1 MKQVY
6 RVPFE
11 CNSERVKEL
20 RYNYV
25 QRVLELE
32 VAAVEHQ
39 FIFIDEVGFNLT
51 KRRRQG
57 RNVIGQRAIVEV
69 PGQRGGNI
77 AMCAAIT
84 NHGVIHHHATLGP
97 YNTAHLITFLEILH
111 NTLIPPDQIDGPEQ
125 LRYVVIW
132 DNVELKHDKQC
143 SFCEAISSLS
153 WASNCSRA
161 NRTFKRAS
169 TWDVS
174 DVSADSDK
182 GSNFGI
188 DNDDLTSQAFS
199 GVTGAT
205 GDSIA
210 TDDSP
215 CSTSTSDNNPLA
227 HLNTANLGA
236 VEQRWAAQLAGF
248 QFEVRYRP
256 GRTNGNADALSRWPV
271 SESSAGPTEDGA
283 VPCGGVG
290 YVASEVVRA
299 CVHAFVP
306 VTENVEEGHKF
317 ETVVHT
323 NQGDQ
328 VGPSLLV
335 EWKRAQRTDPAVSR
349 LWVYM
354 DRGRGPTPRERAAED
369 RSTQVLLRQWARLCV
384 DQGLLCR
391 EVCDSK
397 TFDKLKQIVVP
408 QCLQMQVLEW
418 VHDHAGHLGAEKTL
432 SLARRRFFWPR
443 LAQGVEKW
451 CLQCVRCNLHKTPA
465 NKHTFNE
472 KSNLSANHIALEG
485 SWRKAGCR
493 DDFTEKKGTSHCVD
507 YFDYWGKGTKVTVS
521 SAQQSAPKSIFPM
534 SQCTSDSDGFL
545 TIGCL
550 ARGFSPADSVTFK
563 WKNHA
568 DKVLSDFVQ
577 YPAFGREGDYA
588 KISHMRVR
596 KSEWDPQKPYKC
608 EASNSKGT
616 IYSRVAPAPIRVNKP
631 TIALLSR
638 KDGDRMVLECQL
650 NDYFPDKLTVQWL
663 EDDRST
669 RGQIDKKFQ
678 NTDKGEKN
686 YTYIS
691 QLPISAPYEDKK
703 YTCKATFNSEEIKKE
718 YNMCEA
724 PDNTKV
730 SWLTDNVRKTA
741 TKEVKDPSNNIVS
754 NLTLS
759 KNEWLTLKTVVCIAK
774 HPCFPEQ
781 RNEIPNGYIK
791 KDPVVVIRRTLMKSA
806 QADSAVLECVV
817 NDLPSGDATIE
828 LSVISSV
835 GQSSS
840 DSQKLLCSVTGFDPK
855 IKWLSQSREKT
866 GRALDVT
873 VMEDGRVKVYSEI
886 LVPRQDW
893 TQGVS
898 YTCQTTTS
906 GKTVEKSTSVCTVQ
920 SLFKPSVQIKRA
932 HLRDII
938 QESKVTV
945 SCVVEAPD
953 NTKVS
958 WLTDSV
964 SKPATKEVKD
974 PSNNIVSTLTLTR
987 SEWLTLKTVV
997 CIAKHP
1003 CFSEQRDEIPAGYI
1017 KKDPVVMIRRT
1028 LMKSAQAD
1036 SAELEC
1042 VVNDL
1047 PSAPPPDLRASVY
1060 LTVPSKM
1067 ELENGTATFMCVAQR
1082 FSPKTYAFKW
1092 FQDGRDVTNAIEKFD
1107 KSEKNGSETEY
1118 SATSILQI
1126 SAEEWQPNSKMK
1138 CQFEHKAG
1146 NQEKE
1151 VEYTDCD
1158 ESGSDI
1164 DQDIVPPSPEDMLKN
1179 RVGLLKCKASAEN
1192 AGFVKITIKANN
1204 NIIANNSGDKYF
1216 QDRKTVELDAPIGY
1230 EEWSNGTEF
1239 TCTIEHRELAEPK
1252 EKTFSRENGKEPKKP
1267 TVFIIAPPEHKPGEP
1282 VTLTCYV
1289 KDFYPKEVFVSWLVD
1304 DEPLPAKYNYSTSQ
1318 PIKNGQNFSAYSQL
1332 TVDYYEWKNAIRV
1345 NKPTL
1350 ALLSRKDGDRIVLEC
1365 QLNDY
1370 FPDKLNVQWLEGD
1383 KSVKGQ
1389 IDKKFQNTD
1398 KGEKNYTYIS
1408 QLPISAPYEDKKY
1421 TCKATFNS
1429 EEIKKEYNMCKAQS
1443 LFKPSIQIKRSH
1455 LRDIIQQSKV
1465 TISCVVEAPDNTKVS
1480 WLKDNENKTATREV
1494 KDPSYN
1500 IVSNM
1505 TLSKDEWLTL
1515 KTIVCIAKHPCFPE
1529 VRNEIPAGYMK
1540 KDPIVVIRRTL
1551 MKSAQADS
1559 AVLECVVNDLPS
1571 ADATIELS
1579 VVPSVGQS
1587 SSDSQ
1592 KLLCSVMGFDP
1603 KIKWLS
1609 QSIEKTGSASDVTVM
1624 EDGRGKVYSEILV
1637 PRQEWNQGVTYTCQT
1652 TSKHSGKTVE
1662 KSTSVCTGYIKK
1674 DPVVVIRRTLM
1685 KSAQADSAV
1694 LECVVNG
1701 LPSGDATIE
1710 LAVVPSV
1717 GQSSSDSQKLLCS
1730 VTGFD
1735 PKIKWLS
1742 QSIEKTGSASDV
1754 TVMEDGRVKV
1764 YSEILVP
1771 RQEWNQGVTYTCQAT
1786 SRHSGK
1792 TVEKSTSVCTGYMK
1806 KDPVVVIR
1814 RTLMK
1819 SAQADSAVLEC
1830 VVNDLPSGDATIELS
1845 VVPSVGQSSSD
1856 SQKLLCSVTGFNPK
1870 IKWLSQSIEK
1880 TGSASDVTVMEDGRG
1895 KVYSEI
1901 LVPRQEWNQG
1911 VTYTCQTTSK
1921 HSGKTVEKSTSVCT
1935 GYIKKDPV
1943 VVIRRTLM
1951 KSAQAD
1957 SAVLECVVND
1967 LPSGDAT
1974 IELAVVPS
1982 VGQSSSDSQK
1992 LLCSVT
1998 GFDPKIKWLS
2008 QSIEKTGSASDVTV
2022 MEDGR
2027 VKVYSE
2033 ILVPRQEWNQ
2043 GVTYTCQATSRHSGK
2058 TVEKSTSV
2066 CTGDA
2071 TIELAVVPSVGQSS
2085 SDSQKLLCSVTGFDP
2100 KIKWLSQS
2108 REKTGSASDVTV
2120 MEDGRVKAFSEI
2132 LVPRQE
2138 WNQGVTYTCQTKT
2151 AEKNASICTVIA
2163 PYSQQA
2169 GVYLLG
2175 PSLRNVRSAT
2185 NVNLTCLV
2193 VGQSVK
2199 LFSIQWKVNG
2209 VLHNGYRQDPKD
2221 HNNGTESTEHILRV
2235 SVEEWN
2241 TYAVFTC
2248 EVKHL
2253 CSNDGPQKKTISKI
2267 RDPIQPTVAILSPSD
2282 SVLSGL
2288 QNASLLCLI
2297 TGFFPSDITV
2307 QWQLNGTELDVSH
2320 FSNSPV
2326 VNDTSGGFAIYSAL
2340 MLPASE
2346 RKDSVFSCVVSHESS
2361 QNPIIATIENLY
2373 ASVIE
2378 TAPSAMLLQGAT
2390 ELVCLVFGFS
2400 PPAINITWLR
2410 GTTEVFAH
2418 RVSNPAK
2425 GPDGKFS
2432 VQSYLDFQPSDWAPG
2447 EVYTCKVTH
2456 VADNVSR
2463 SISKTALFEEAIFM
2477 NENKPEAIA
2486 QDTVEETWNMACA
2499 FLALFLF
2506 SLIYGCTVTLV
2517 KVKRT

>member
-1 MKQVY
+1 M
-6 RVPFE
+6 
-11 CNSERVKEL
+11 
-20 RYNYV
+20 
-25 QRVLELE
+25 
-32 VAAVEHQ
+32 
-39 FIFIDEVGFNLT
+39 
-51 KRRRQG
+51 
-57 RNVIGQRAIVEV
+57 
-69 PGQRGGNI
+69 
-77 AMCAAIT
+77 
-84 NHGVIHHHATLGP
+84 
-97 YNTAHLITFLEILH
+97 
-111 NTLIPPDQIDGPEQ
+111 
-125 LRYVVIW
+125 
-132 DNVELKHDKQC
+132 
-143 SFCEAISSLS
+143 
-153 WASNCSRA
+153 
-161 NRTFKRAS
+161 
-169 TWDVS
+169 
-174 DVSADSDK
+174 
-182 GSNFGI
+182 
-188 DNDDLTSQAFS
+188 
-199 GVTGAT
+199 
-205 GDSIA
+205 
-210 TDDSP
+210 
-215 CSTSTSDNNPLA
+215 
-227 HLNTANLGA
+227 
-236 VEQRWAAQLAGF
+236 
-248 QFEVRYRP
+248 
-256 GRTNGNADALSRWPV
+256 
-271 SESSAGPTEDGA
+271 
-283 VPCGGVG
+283 
-290 YVASEVVRA
+290 
-299 CVHAFVP
+299 
-306 VTENVEEGHKF
+306 
-317 ETVVHT
+317 
-323 NQGDQ
+323 
-328 VGPSLLV
+328 
-335 EWKRAQRTDPAVSR
+335 
-349 LWVYM
+349 
-354 DRGRGPTPRERAAED
+354 
-369 RSTQVLLRQWARLCV
+369 
-384 DQGLLCR
+384 
-391 EVCDSK
+391 
-397 TFDKLKQIVVP
+397 
-408 QCLQMQVLEW
+408 
-418 VHDHAGHLGAEKTL
+418 
-432 SLARRRFFWPR
+432 
-443 LAQGVEKW
+443 
-451 CLQCVRCNLHKTPA
+451 
-465 NKHTFNE
+465 
-472 KSNLSANHIALEG
+472 
-485 SWRKAGCR
+485 
-493 DDFTEKKGTSHCVD
+493 
-507 YFDYWGKGTKVTVS
+507 VTVS

-730 SWLTDNVRKTA
+730 SWLTDDVKKPA
-741 TKEVKDPSNNIVS
+741 TKEDKGQSNNIVS

-759 KNEWLTLKTVVCIAK
+759 RNEWVTLKTVICIAK
-774 HPCFPEQ
+774 HPCFPE
-781 RNEIPNGYIK
+781 E
-791 KDPVVVIRRTLMKSA
+791 
-806 QADSAVLECVV
+806 
-817 NDLPSGDATIE
+817 
-828 LSVISSV
+828 
-835 GQSSS
+835 
-840 DSQKLLCSVTGFDPK
+840 
-855 IKWLSQSREKT
+855 
-866 GRALDVT
+866 
-873 VMEDGRVKVYSEI
+873 
-886 LVPRQDW
+886 
-893 TQGVS
+893 
-898 YTCQTTTS
+898 
-906 GKTVEKSTSVCTVQ
+906 
-920 SLFKPSVQIKRA
+920 
-932 HLRDII
+932 
-938 QESKVTV
+938 
-945 SCVVEAPD
+945 
-953 NTKVS
+953 
-958 WLTDSV
+958 
-964 SKPATKEVKD
+964 
-974 PSNNIVSTLTLTR
+974 
-987 SEWLTLKTVV
+987 
-997 CIAKHP
+997 
-1003 CFSEQRDEIPAGYI
+1003 RDEIPAGYI
-1017 KKDPVVMIRRT
+1017 KKDPVVVIRRT

-1060 LTVPSKM
+1060 MTVPSKM

-1082 FSPKTYAFKW
+1082 FSPKAYAFKW

-1252 EKTFSRENGKEPKKP
+1252 EKTFSREN
-1267 TVFIIAPPEHKPGEP
+1267 
-1282 VTLTCYV
+1282 
-1289 KDFYPKEVFVSWLVD
+1289 
-1304 DEPLPAKYNYSTSQ
+1304 
-1318 PIKNGQNFSAYSQL
+1318 
-1332 TVDYYEWKNAIRV
+1332 AIRV

-1365 QLNDY
+1365 QLNEY
-1370 FPDKLNVQWLEGD
+1370 FPDKLTVQWLEGD

-1429 EEIKKEYNMCKAQS
+1429 EELKKEYKTCEAQS
-1443 LFKPSIQIKRSH
+1443 LFKPSVQIKRSH
-1455 LRDIIQQSKV
+1455 LRDIIQESKV
-1465 TISCVVEAPDNTKVS
+1465 TVSCVVEAPDNTTVS
-1480 WLKDNENKTATREV
+1480 WLTDNENKTATEEV
-1494 KDPSYN
+1494 KDPSN
-1500 IVSNM
+1500 NTVSNL

-1515 KTIVCIAKHPCFPE
+1515 KTVVCIAKHPCFPE
-1529 VRNEIPAGYMK
+1529 QRNEIPADDIK
-1540 KDPIVVIRRTL
+1540 KDPVVVIRRTLMKSAQADSAVLECVVNDLPSGDATIELSVISSVGQSSSDSQKLLCSVTGFDPKIKWLSQSIEKTGRDPDVTVMEDGRVKVYSEILVPQQEWTQGVTYTCQATSRHSGKTADKSTSVCTGYIKKDPVVVIRRTL

-1592 KLLCSVMGFDP
+1592 KLLCSVTGFNP

-1609 QSIEKTGSASDVTVM
+1609 QY
-1624 EDGRGKVYSEILV
+1624 R
-1637 PRQEWNQGVTYTCQT
+1637 
-1652 TSKHSGKTVE
+1652 
-1662 KSTSVCTGYIKK
+1662 
-1674 DPVVVIRRTLM
+1674 
-1685 KSAQADSAV
+1685 
-1694 LECVVNG
+1694 
-1701 LPSGDATIE
+1701 
-1710 LAVVPSV
+1710 
-1717 GQSSSDSQKLLCS
+1717 
-1730 VTGFD
+1730 
-1735 PKIKWLS
+1735 
-1742 QSIEKTGSASDV
+1742 EKTGSASDV
-1754 TVMEDGRVKV
+1754 TVMEDGRVKA

-1771 RQEWNQGVTYTCQAT
+1771 RQEWTQGVTYTCQAT

-1792 TVEKSTSVCTGYMK
+1792 T
-1806 KDPVVVIR
+1806 
-1814 RTLMK
+1814 
-1819 SAQADSAVLEC
+1819 AD
-1830 VVNDLPSGDATIELS
+1830 
-1845 VVPSVGQSSSD
+1845 
-1856 SQKLLCSVTGFNPK
+1856 
-1870 IKWLSQSIEK
+1870 
-1880 TGSASDVTVMEDGRG
+1880 
-1895 KVYSEI
+1895 
-1901 LVPRQEWNQG
+1901 
-1911 VTYTCQTTSK
+1911 
-1921 HSGKTVEKSTSVCT
+1921 KSTSVCT

-1967 LPSGDAT
+1967 LPSGD
-1974 IELAVVPS
+1974 V
-1982 VGQSSSDSQK
+1982 
-1992 LLCSVT
+1992 
-1998 GFDPKIKWLS
+1998 
-2008 QSIEKTGSASDVTV
+2008 
-2022 MEDGR
+2022 
-2027 VKVYSE
+2027 
-2033 ILVPRQEWNQ
+2033 
-2043 GVTYTCQATSRHSGK
+2043 
-2058 TVEKSTSV
+2058 
-2066 CTGDA
+2066 

-2108 REKTGSASDVTV
+2108 REKTGRDPDVTV
-2120 MEDGRVKAFSEI
+2120 MEDGRVKAYSEI
-2132 LVPRQE
+2132 LVPQQE

-2221 HNNGTESTEHILRV
+2221 HNNGTESIEHILRV
-2235 SVEEWN
+2235 SVEKWN

-2248 EVKHL
+2248 EVRHL
-2253 CSNDGPQKKTISKI
+2253 CSKDKPQKKTISKI
-2267 RDPIQPTVAILSPSD
+2267 RDPIQPNVAILSPSD
-2282 SVLSGL
+2282 SVLFGL

-2297 TGFFPSDITV
+2297 TGFFPSDISV
-2307 QWQLNGTELDVSH
+2307 QWQLNGTELDVSQ

-2346 RKDSVFSCVVSHESS
+2346 RKDGVFSCVVSHESS

-2378 TAPSAMLLQGAT
+2378 TAPSAMLLQGAS

-2400 PPAINITWLR
+2400 PPAINITWLL

-2432 VQSYLDFQPSDWAPG
+2432 IQSYLDFQPSDWAPG

-2499 FLALFLF
+2499 FLALFLL

-2517 KVKRT
+2517 KVKRI

>member
-1 MKQVY
+1 M
-6 RVPFE
+6 
-11 CNSERVKEL
+11 
-20 RYNYV
+20 
-25 QRVLELE
+25 
-32 VAAVEHQ
+32 
-39 FIFIDEVGFNLT
+39 
-51 KRRRQG
+51 
-57 RNVIGQRAIVEV
+57 
-69 PGQRGGNI
+69 
-77 AMCAAIT
+77 
-84 NHGVIHHHATLGP
+84 
-97 YNTAHLITFLEILH
+97 AHLVLQCE
-111 NTLIPPDQIDGPEQ
+111 
-125 LRYVVIW
+125 
-132 DNVELKHDKQC
+132 ELKRD
-143 SFCEAISSLS
+143 
-153 WASNCSRA
+153 
-161 NRTFKRAS
+161 
-169 TWDVS
+169 
-174 DVSADSDK
+174 
-182 GSNFGI
+182 
-188 DNDDLTSQAFS
+188 
-199 GVTGAT
+199 
-205 GDSIA
+205 
-210 TDDSP
+210 
-215 CSTSTSDNNPLA
+215 
-227 HLNTANLGA
+227 
-236 VEQRWAAQLAGF
+236 
-248 QFEVRYRP
+248 
-256 GRTNGNADALSRWPV
+256 
-271 SESSAGPTEDGA
+271 SSA
-283 VPCGGVG
+283 
-290 YVASEVVRA
+290 
-299 CVHAFVP
+299 
-306 VTENVEEGHKF
+306 
-317 ETVVHT
+317 
-323 NQGDQ
+323 
-328 VGPSLLV
+328 
-335 EWKRAQRTDPAVSR
+335 
-349 LWVYM
+349 
-354 DRGRGPTPRERAAED
+354 
-369 RSTQVLLRQWARLCV
+369 
-384 DQGLLCR
+384 
-391 EVCDSK
+391 
-397 TFDKLKQIVVP
+397 
-408 QCLQMQVLEW
+408 
-418 VHDHAGHLGAEKTL
+418 
-432 SLARRRFFWPR
+432 
-443 LAQGVEKW
+443 
-451 CLQCVRCNLHKTPA
+451 
-465 NKHTFNE
+465 
-472 KSNLSANHIALEG
+472 
-485 SWRKAGCR
+485 
-493 DDFTEKKGTSHCVD
+493 
-507 YFDYWGKGTKVTVS
+507 
-521 SAQQSAPKSIFPM
+521 
-534 SQCTSDSDGFL
+534 
-545 TIGCL
+545 
-550 ARGFSPADSVTFK
+550 
-563 WKNHA
+563 
-568 DKVLSDFVQ
+568 
-577 YPAFGREGDYA
+577 
-588 KISHMRVR
+588 
-596 KSEWDPQKPYKC
+596 
-608 EASNSKGT
+608 
-616 IYSRVAPAPIRVNKP
+616 IRVNKP
-631 TIALLSR
+631 TLALLSG
-638 KDGDRMVLECQL
+638 KDGDRIVLVCQL
-650 NDYFPDKLTVQWL
+650 NDYFPDKLSVQWL
-663 EDDRST
+663 EGDRSAK
-669 RGQIDKKFQ
+669 GQIDKKFQ
-678 NTDKGEKN
+678 NTDKGEKT

-718 YNMCEA
+718 YKTCEA

-730 SWLTDNVRKTA
+730 SWLTDNVRKPA
-741 TKEVKDPSNNIVS
+741 TKEVKDQSNNIVS

-774 HPCFPEQ
+774 HPCFPE
-781 RNEIPNGYIK
+781 E
-791 KDPVVVIRRTLMKSA
+791 
-806 QADSAVLECVV
+806 
-817 NDLPSGDATIE
+817 
-828 LSVISSV
+828 
-835 GQSSS
+835 
-840 DSQKLLCSVTGFDPK
+840 
-855 IKWLSQSREKT
+855 
-866 GRALDVT
+866 
-873 VMEDGRVKVYSEI
+873 
-886 LVPRQDW
+886 
-893 TQGVS
+893 
-898 YTCQTTTS
+898 
-906 GKTVEKSTSVCTVQ
+906 
-920 SLFKPSVQIKRA
+920 
-932 HLRDII
+932 
-938 QESKVTV
+938 
-945 SCVVEAPD
+945 
-953 NTKVS
+953 
-958 WLTDSV
+958 
-964 SKPATKEVKD
+964 
-974 PSNNIVSTLTLTR
+974 
-987 SEWLTLKTVV
+987 
-997 CIAKHP
+997 
-1003 CFSEQRDEIPAGYI
+1003 RDEIPAGYI
-1017 KKDPVVMIRRT
+1017 KKDPVVVIRRT

-1060 LTVPSKM
+1060 MTVPSKM

-1082 FSPKTYAFKW
+1082 FSPKAYAFKW

-1192 AGFVKITIKANN
+1192 AGFTKITIKANN

-1365 QLNDY
+1365 QLNEY
-1370 FPDKLNVQWLEGD
+1370 FPDKLTVQWLEGD

-1429 EEIKKEYNMCKAQS
+1429 EELKKEY
-1443 LFKPSIQIKRSH
+1443 
-1455 LRDIIQQSKV
+1455 
-1465 TISCVVEAPDNTKVS
+1465 
-1480 WLKDNENKTATREV
+1480 KTCE
-1494 KDPSYN
+1494 
-1500 IVSNM
+1500 
-1505 TLSKDEWLTL
+1505 
-1515 KTIVCIAKHPCFPE
+1515 
-1529 VRNEIPAGYMK
+1529 G
-1540 KDPIVVIRRTL
+1540 
-1551 MKSAQADS
+1551 
-1559 AVLECVVNDLPS
+1559 
-1571 ADATIELS
+1571 DATIELS

-1592 KLLCSVMGFDP
+1592 KLLCSVTGFDP

-1609 QSIEKTGSASDVTVM
+1609 QYREKTGSASDVTVM
-1624 EDGRGKVYSEILV
+1624 EDGRVKAYSEILV
-1637 PRQEWNQGVTYTCQT
+1637 PQQEWNQGVTYTCQT
-1652 TSKHSGKTVE
+1652 TNRHTGKPVD
-1662 KSTSVCTGYIKK
+1662 KSTSVCTAQSLFKPSIHIKRDIIQQSKVTISCVVQAPDNTKVSWLTDNVNKTATKEVKDPSNNTVSNLTLSKDEWLTLKIVVCIATHPCFPEQRKEIPAGYIKK

-1694 LECVVNG
+1694 LECVVND
-1701 LPSGDATIE
+1701 LPSGDVTIE

-1742 QSIEKTGSASDV
+1742 QSREKTGRDPDV
-1754 TVMEDGRVKV
+1754 TVMEDGRVK
-1764 YSEILVP
+1764 
-1771 RQEWNQGVTYTCQAT
+1771 A
-1786 SRHSGK
+1786 
-1792 TVEKSTSVCTGYMK
+1792 
-1806 KDPVVVIR
+1806 
-1814 RTLMK
+1814 
-1819 SAQADSAVLEC
+1819 
-1830 VVNDLPSGDATIELS
+1830 
-1845 VVPSVGQSSSD
+1845 
-1856 SQKLLCSVTGFNPK
+1856 
-1870 IKWLSQSIEK
+1870 
-1880 TGSASDVTVMEDGRG
+1880 
-1895 KVYSEI
+1895 YSEI

-1911 VTYTCQTTSK
+1911 VTYTCQT
-1921 HSGKTVEKSTSVCT
+1921 KTAEKN
-1935 GYIKKDPV
+1935 
-1943 VVIRRTLM
+1943 
-1951 KSAQAD
+1951 A
-1957 SAVLECVVND
+1957 
-1967 LPSGDAT
+1967 
-1974 IELAVVPS
+1974 
-1982 VGQSSSDSQK
+1982 
-1992 LLCSVT
+1992 
-1998 GFDPKIKWLS
+1998 
-2008 QSIEKTGSASDVTV
+2008 SI
-2022 MEDGR
+2022 
-2027 VKVYSE
+2027 
-2033 ILVPRQEWNQ
+2033 
-2043 GVTYTCQATSRHSGK
+2043 
-2058 TVEKSTSV
+2058 

>member
-1 MKQVY
+1 
-6 RVPFE
+6 
-11 CNSERVKEL
+11 
-20 RYNYV
+20 
-25 QRVLELE
+25 
-32 VAAVEHQ
+32 
-39 FIFIDEVGFNLT
+39 
-51 KRRRQG
+51 
-57 RNVIGQRAIVEV
+57 
-69 PGQRGGNI
+69 
-77 AMCAAIT
+77 
-84 NHGVIHHHATLGP
+84 
-97 YNTAHLITFLEILH
+97 
-111 NTLIPPDQIDGPEQ
+111 
-125 LRYVVIW
+125 
-132 DNVELKHDKQC
+132 
-143 SFCEAISSLS
+143 
-153 WASNCSRA
+153 
-161 NRTFKRAS
+161 
-169 TWDVS
+169 
-174 DVSADSDK
+174 
-182 GSNFGI
+182 
-188 DNDDLTSQAFS
+188 
-199 GVTGAT
+199 
-205 GDSIA
+205 
-210 TDDSP
+210 
-215 CSTSTSDNNPLA
+215 
-227 HLNTANLGA
+227 
-236 VEQRWAAQLAGF
+236 
-248 QFEVRYRP
+248 
-256 GRTNGNADALSRWPV
+256 
-271 SESSAGPTEDGA
+271 
-283 VPCGGVG
+283 
-290 YVASEVVRA
+290 
-299 CVHAFVP
+299 
-306 VTENVEEGHKF
+306 
-317 ETVVHT
+317 
-323 NQGDQ
+323 
-328 VGPSLLV
+328 
-335 EWKRAQRTDPAVSR
+335 
-349 LWVYM
+349 
-354 DRGRGPTPRERAAED
+354 
-369 RSTQVLLRQWARLCV
+369 
-384 DQGLLCR
+384 
-391 EVCDSK
+391 
-397 TFDKLKQIVVP
+397 
-408 QCLQMQVLEW
+408 
-418 VHDHAGHLGAEKTL
+418 
-432 SLARRRFFWPR
+432 
-443 LAQGVEKW
+443 
-451 CLQCVRCNLHKTPA
+451 
-465 NKHTFNE
+465 
-472 KSNLSANHIALEG
+472 
-485 SWRKAGCR
+485 
-493 DDFTEKKGTSHCVD
+493 
-507 YFDYWGKGTKVTVS
+507 
-521 SAQQSAPKSIFPM
+521 
-534 SQCTSDSDGFL
+534 
-545 TIGCL
+545 
-550 ARGFSPADSVTFK
+550 
-563 WKNHA
+563 
-568 DKVLSDFVQ
+568 
-577 YPAFGREGDYA
+577 
-588 KISHMRVR
+588 
-596 KSEWDPQKPYKC
+596 
-608 EASNSKGT
+608 
-616 IYSRVAPAPIRVNKP
+616 
-631 TIALLSR
+631 
-638 KDGDRMVLECQL
+638 MVLECQL

-1267 TVFIIAPPEHKPGEP
+1267 TVFIIAPPEHKQEEP

-1304 DEPLPAKYNYSTSQ
+1304 DGPLPAECSYSTSQ

-1332 TVDYYEWKNAIRV
+1332 TVGYYEWKSGAVFSCVVYHEGIDDHMRVLARSINDNMEKAGVINLTIRV

-1398 KGEKNYTYIS
+1398 KGEKTYTYLS
-1408 QLPISAPYEDKKY
+1408 QLPISAPYEDKNY

-1429 EEIKKEYNMCKAQS
+1429 EEFKKEYETCKAQS
-1443 LFKPSIQIKRSH
+1443 LFKPSVQIKRSH
-1455 LRDIIQQSKV
+1455 LRDIIQESKV
-1465 TISCVVEAPDNTKVS
+1465 TVSCVVEAPDNTTVS
-1480 WLKDNENKTATREV
+1480 WLTDNENKTATEEV
-1494 KDPSYN
+1494 KDPSN
-1500 IVSNM
+1500 NTVSNL

-1515 KTIVCIAKHPCFPE
+1515 KTVVCIAKHPCFPE

-1571 ADATIELS
+1571 A
-1579 VVPSVGQS
+1579 
-1587 SSDSQ
+1587 
-1592 KLLCSVMGFDP
+1592 
-1603 KIKWLS
+1603 
-1609 QSIEKTGSASDVTVM
+1609 
-1624 EDGRGKVYSEILV
+1624 
-1637 PRQEWNQGVTYTCQT
+1637 
-1652 TSKHSGKTVE
+1652 
-1662 KSTSVCTGYIKK
+1662 
-1674 DPVVVIRRTLM
+1674 
-1685 KSAQADSAV
+1685 
-1694 LECVVNG
+1694 
-1701 LPSGDATIE
+1701 
-1710 LAVVPSV
+1710 
-1717 GQSSSDSQKLLCS
+1717 
-1730 VTGFD
+1730 
-1735 PKIKWLS
+1735 
-1742 QSIEKTGSASDV
+1742 
-1754 TVMEDGRVKV
+1754 
-1764 YSEILVP
+1764 
-1771 RQEWNQGVTYTCQAT
+1771 
-1786 SRHSGK
+1786 
-1792 TVEKSTSVCTGYMK
+1792 
-1806 KDPVVVIR
+1806 
-1814 RTLMK
+1814 
-1819 SAQADSAVLEC
+1819 
-1830 VVNDLPSGDATIELS
+1830 DATIELS

-2066 CTGDA
+2066 CTGYMKKDPVVVIRRTLMKSA
-2071 TIELAVVPSVGQSS
+2071 QADSAVLECVVNDLPS
-2085 SDSQKLLCSVTGFDP
+2085 
-2100 KIKWLSQS
+2100 
-2108 REKTGSASDVTV
+2108 
-2120 MEDGRVKAFSEI
+2120 
-2132 LVPRQE
+2132 
-2138 WNQGVTYTCQTKT
+2138 
-2151 AEKNASICTVIA
+2151 VIA

-2221 HNNGTESTEHILRV
+2221 HNNGTESIEHILRV
-2235 SVEEWN
+2235 SVEKWN

-2248 EVKHL
+2248 EVRHL
-2253 CSNDGPQKKTISKI
+2253 CSKDKPQKKTISKI
-2267 RDPIQPTVAILSPSD
+2267 RDPIQPNVAILSPSD
-2282 SVLSGL
+2282 SVLFGL

-2297 TGFFPSDITV
+2297 TGFFPSDISV
-2307 QWQLNGTELDVSH
+2307 QWQLNGTELDVSQ

-2346 RKDSVFSCVVSHESS
+2346 RKDGVFSCVVSHESS

-2378 TAPSAMLLQGAT
+2378 TAPSAMLLQGAS

-2400 PPAINITWLR
+2400 PPAINITWLL

-2432 VQSYLDFQPSDWAPG
+2432 IQSYLDFQPSDWAPG

-2499 FLALFLF
+2499 FLALFLL

-2517 KVKRT
+2517 KVKRI